1 MSASQLHGYFE
12 RISHLLRS
20 EARRAG
26 AEYDLQPIQQ
36 DALNFLNRAN
46 RYSNTPLGVTDYLG
60 LTKGTV
66 SQTLMVLERKGLIK
80 KTPDKND
87 GRIVHLHVT
96 KAGRKLLE
104 KILPPKT
111 VRRTWEGVS
120 EETQKQWIEQLKQL
134 LTRMQQFNGMKSFG
148 VCRTCHYNRDM
159 GNGKFFCELTQENL
173 SYADTEL
180 ICREH
185 QHPEEVGGVETY

>member
-1 MSASQLHGYFE
+1 MSALLLHEYFE

-36 DALNFLNRAN
+36 DALHFLNRAN

-66 SQTLMVLERKGLIK
+66 SQTLMVLERKQLIQK
-80 KTPDKND
+80 IPDKKD
-87 GRIVHLHVT
+87 GRIVHLNVT

-104 KILPPKT
+104 KILPPQT
-111 VRRTWEGVS
+111 VQRTWEGVS
-120 EETQKQWIEQLKQL
+120 EAKQNQWIEELKQL
-134 LTRMQQFNGMKSFG
+134 LTKMQQFNGMKPFG

-159 GNGKFFCELTQENL
+159 GTGKFFCELTQETL
-173 SYADTEL
+173 SQADTKL
-180 ICREH
+180 ICREY
-185 QHPEEVGGVETY
+185 QHPEEAGGVGTC

>member
-1 MSASQLHGYFE
+1 MSALLLHEYFE

-87 GRIVHLHVT
+87 GRIVHLNVT
-96 KAGRKLLE
+96 KTGRKLLE
-104 KILPPKT
+104 KILPPQT

-120 EETQKQWIEQLKQL
+120 EAKQNQWIQELKQL
-134 LTRMQQFNGMKSFG
+134 LTKMQQFNGMKPFG

-173 SYADTEL
+173 SHEDTKL
-180 ICREH
+180 ICREY
-185 QHPEEVGGVETY
+185 QYPEEAGSVGTC